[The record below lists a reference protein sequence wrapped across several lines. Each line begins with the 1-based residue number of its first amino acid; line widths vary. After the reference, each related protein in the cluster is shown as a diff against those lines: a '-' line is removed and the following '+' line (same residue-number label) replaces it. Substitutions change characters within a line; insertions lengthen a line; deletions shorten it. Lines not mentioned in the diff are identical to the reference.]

1 MAGAEKVGEQKTSGL
16 EDFEVK
22 RLQSSKRARVGA
34 VVELS
39 GSVEILLCKT
49 GERCIVAGSCWPSAA
64 PRFRPP
70 RSSRPA
76 GKPRPFFRSLKNNTV
91 RGLTRG
97 LRGIYSSLVH
107 LPDQLE
113 PALPVA
119 LKSDFETI
127 RRDKVYEGVAKQI
140 ERLILKKLQP
150 GDKLPSERELA
161 ETLGVSRSS
170 IRDAIRSLELM
181 GMVEPRQGAGTIVR
195 EISSESLVN
204 PLANA
209 IKRKEDLIGE
219 LLDFRKMLEPQLA
232 ARAAARISPDE
243 IGDITEILD
252 RQEKKLRAGESTIAE
267 DSEFH
272 YAIALA
278 SGNSVV
284 LKVLDTLMD
293 LLRDSRERSLQ
304 VEGRPQKSLAGHR
317 RILAALKRRDG
328 DAAKIA
334 MRRHIE
340 NVEKIVL
347 RITHHLER
355 G

>member
-1 MAGAEKVGEQKTSGL
+1 
-16 EDFEVK
+16 
-22 RLQSSKRARVGA
+22 
-34 VVELS
+34 LS
-39 GSVEILLCKT
+39 
-49 GERCIVAGSCWPSAA
+49 
-64 PRFRPP
+64 
-70 RSSRPA
+70 
-76 GKPRPFFRSLKNNTV
+76 
-91 RGLTRG
+91 LT
-97 LRGIYSSLVH
+97 
-107 LPDQLE
+107 
-113 PALPVA
+113 
-119 LKSDFETI
+119 LKSTFETV
-127 RRDKVYEGVAKQI
+127 RRDKVYEGVARQI
-140 ERLILKKLQP
+140 ERLILKRLQP

-161 ETLGVSRSS
+161 ETLRVSRSS

-209 IKRKEDLIGE
+209 IKRKEELIGE

-232 ARAAARISPDE
+232 ARAATRVSPNQIFE
-243 IGDITEILD
+243 MEQILE
-252 RQEKKLRAGESTIAE
+252 RQEQKLRDGESAIVE

-304 VEGRPQKSLAGHR
+304 VEGRPQKSLTAHR
-317 RILAALKRRDG
+317 RILAALKRHDG
-328 DAAKIA
+328 EAAKLA

-347 RITHHLER
+347 GITHHAER
-355 G
+355 RA